1 MAPPLKRIREDP
13 PASRPPLRPLRGH
26 LFPRFAGARKLA
38 HRQPMRRPRHQA
50 VVAAG
55 HAGAAD
61 IGAEIIN
68 ATGRMFAHL
77 SGERRTS
84 AALAA
89 HSGLVGRYQLGRN
102 AIELLVVLG
111 REARPVGR
119 VGAAGAA
126 ALAVEDR
133 DRAGI
138 LVDRHKD
145 LASQAERPGRDGCAT
160 GVPRQGRYFFL
171 VLRAGASAGDLNRS
185 VATSGASGFAAGLA
199 GLAVAGGAAGRSL
212 AENFMAMSVLV
223 RKAR

>member
-13 PASRPPLRPLRGH
+13 PASQPPLRPLRGH
-26 LFPRFAGARKLA
+26 LSGARKLA

-61 IGAEIIN
+61 IGAEIID
-68 ATGRMFAHL
+68 AAGRMFAHL
-77 SGERRTS
+77 AGERRTS

-111 REARPVGR
+111 REAWPVGR
-119 VGAAGAA
+119 IGAAGAA

-138 LVDRHKD
+138 LVDRHKG
-145 LASQAERPGRDGCAT
+145 LAGQAERPRRDGCAT

-199 GLAVAGGAAGRSL
+199 GLAAAGGAAGWSL
-212 AENFMAMSVLV
+212 AENFMAMSVLAG
-223 RKAR
+223 KAR